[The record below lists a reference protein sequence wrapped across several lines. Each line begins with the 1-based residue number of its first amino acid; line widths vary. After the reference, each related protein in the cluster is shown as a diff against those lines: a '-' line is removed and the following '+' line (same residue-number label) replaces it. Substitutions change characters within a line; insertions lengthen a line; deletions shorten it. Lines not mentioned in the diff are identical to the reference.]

1 MSSGSWLAYGAGLA
15 GVRDEPDLAGDVVV
29 LVEGLAV
36 ILNTIKAYA
45 WQASAAIL
53 FVVLCGVGFKLVRA
67 TLDLSTARTAL
78 ATEQRDRANENTERM
93 RVALEDA
100 RETFRKGEIHARN
113 QQEIADAH
121 AAQEKRRLARL
132 AAAAADGERLRDQVR
147 TYAATCGGGEAD
159 SPAAALQHC
168 RDRAAALGKLLGE
181 ADGLAE
187 AFAGA
192 AEQHA
197 DEVRTLKRVI
207 ENDRALLP
215 PPGGVGLKPP
225 PLPIATHNES

>member
-1 MSSGSWLAYGAGLA
+1 MIYTHLAA
-15 GVRDEPDLAGDVVV
+15 
-29 LVEGLAV
+29 AV
-36 ILNTIKAYA
+36 IA
-45 WQASAAIL
+45 
-53 FVVLCGVGFKLVRA
+53 
-67 TLDLSTARTAL
+67 AL
-78 ATEQRDRANENTERM
+78 AAWFFQDNRMDSAVAKLKATHAAQETERH

-132 AAAAADGERLRDQVR
+132 AAAAADGERLRKQVIE
-147 TYAATCGGGEAD
+147 YAATCGGGEAD

-168 RDRAAALGKLLGE
+168 QDRAATLGVLYGE
-181 ADGLAE
+181 ADSQAE

-215 PPGGVGLKPP
+215 PPGGVGLKAPP
-225 PLPIATHNES
+225 ITSRLL

>member
-1 MSSGSWLAYGAGLA
+1 MLDKLKAYGFQALA
-15 GVRDEPDLAGDVVV
+15 MALLV
-29 LVEGLAV
+29 LTV
-36 ILNTIKAYA
+36 ILGAKLYA
-45 WQASAAIL
+45 AKLDVERARSALSAERESRAQENKDRMQAA
-53 FVVLCGVGFKLVRA
+53 
-67 TLDLSTARTAL
+67 LD
-78 ATEQRDRANENTERM
+78 
-93 RVALEDA
+93 DA
-100 RETFRKGEIHARN
+100 RDTFRKGEIHARN

-121 AAQEKRRLARL
+121 AEQEKRRVARL
-132 AAAAADGERLRDQVR
+132 AAAAADGERLRKQV
-147 TYAATCGGGEAD
+147 TEYAATCGGGETD
-159 SPAAALQHC
+159 SPAAALQRC
-168 RDRAAALGKLLGE
+168 RDRAATLGHLLGQ

-225 PLPIATHNES
+225 HRPVAGSTH

>member
-1 MSSGSWLAYGAGLA
+1 MILDKLKAYGSQALAMGL
-15 GVRDEPDLAGDVVV
+15 LV
-29 LVEGLAV
+29 LTV
-36 ILNTIKAYA
+36 ILVAKLYA
-45 WQASAAIL
+45 AKLDVERARSALSAERESRAQENKDRMQAA
-53 FVVLCGVGFKLVRA
+53 
-67 TLDLSTARTAL
+67 LD
-78 ATEQRDRANENTERM
+78 
-93 RVALEDA
+93 DA

-113 QQEIADAH
+113 QQEITDAH
-121 AAQEKRRLARL
+121 AEQEKRRLARL
-132 AAAAADGERLRDQVR
+132 AAAAADGERLRQQV
-147 TYAATCGGGEAD
+147 TEFAATCGGGEAD
-159 SPAAALQHC
+159 SPAVALQRC
-168 RDRAAALGKLLGE
+168 RDRAATLGHLLGQ

-225 PLPIATHNES
+225 PRTDSGSTH

>member
-1 MSSGSWLAYGAGLA
+1 M
-15 GVRDEPDLAGDVVV
+15 V

-36 ILNTIKAYA
+36 IPGLYTYVATALVAGAVAATGA
-45 WQASAAIL
+45 WQVQGWRLGSQISDLKATHAAQE
-53 FVVLCGVGFKLVRA
+53 
-67 TLDLSTARTAL
+67 S
-78 ATEQRDRANENTERM
+78 ERS
-93 RVALEDA
+93 RIALEDA
-100 RETFRKGEIHARN
+100 RDTFRKGEIHARN

-121 AAQEKRRLARL
+121 FAQEKHRLARL
-132 AAAAADGERLRDQVR
+132 AAAAADGERLRKQVIE
-147 TYAATCGGGEAD
+147 YAATCGGGEAD

-168 RDRAAALGKLLGE
+168 RDRAATLGVLYGE
-181 ADGLAE
+181 ADSQAE

-215 PPGGVGLKPP
+215 PSGVGLKPP
-225 PLPIATHNES
+225 PRPVAGSTH

>member
-1 MSSGSWLAYGAGLA
+1 M
-15 GVRDEPDLAGDVVV
+15 
-29 LVEGLAV
+29 
-36 ILNTIKAYA
+36 ILNTIKAYI
-45 WQASAAIL
+45 WQALAAIL
-53 FVVLCGVGFKLVRA
+53 FVALCATGFKLIGAIHDR
-67 TLDLSTARTAL
+67 DSARTAL
-78 ATEQRDRANENTERM
+78 AEEQRDRAEENRERM

-121 AAQEKRRLARL
+121 AAQEKRRLAHL
-132 AAAAADGERLRDQVR
+132 AAAAADGERLRKQV
-147 TYAATCGGGEAD
+147 TEYAATCGGGEAD

-168 RDRAAALGKLLGE
+168 RDRAATLGVLYGE
-181 ADGLAE
+181 ADSQAE
-187 AFAGA
+187 SFAGA

-215 PPGGVGLKPP
+215 PGGVGIKPSMAG
-225 PLPIATHNES
+225 LGYGL